1 MRRRQRR
8 GPSHSL
14 LGDATSFE
22 EVLTVITV
30 LLLLRVVFMV
40 PMVNLDKAKTVS
52 ATKSDTYW
60 SSAVTH
66 LLGAETNEEAVR
78 PYRAAFGIR
87 GGETVLVTR
96 GARGVYL
103 EAVSPDS
110 SLLIIHHVP
119 DTREFVAL
127 RVQGLGN
134 ARSFRRGRLLWS
146 QAEREWFVGADTVDY
161 GSHPSSVTM
170 EREFR
175 AWTQRKRGY

>member
-8 GPSHSL
+8 GPSHSM
-14 LGDATSFE
+14 LGDGTSFE

-40 PMVNLDKAKTVS
+40 PMVNLDKAKTVT

-60 SSAVTH
+60 ASAVSH
-66 LLGAETNEEAVR
+66 VLGAEGNDDATR

-87 GGETVLVTR
+87 TGETVLVTR
-96 GARGVYL
+96 NARDVYV

-110 SLLIIHHVP
+110 SLLVIHHVP
-119 DTREFVAL
+119 ETREFVAL
-127 RVQGLGN
+127 RVQGLGS

-175 AWTQRKRGY
+175 AWTQQERGY